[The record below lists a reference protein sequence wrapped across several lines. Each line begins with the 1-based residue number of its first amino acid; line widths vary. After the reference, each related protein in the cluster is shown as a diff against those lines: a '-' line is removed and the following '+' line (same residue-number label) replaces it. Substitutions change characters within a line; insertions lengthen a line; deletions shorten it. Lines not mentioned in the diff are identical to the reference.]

1 MKNLFL
7 DDLRTIDMVYPGF
20 NPPDWAIARNY
31 HEFVNFIEK
40 FGLPNFI
47 SFDHDLG
54 FEHTRW
60 YFENGGHGN
69 PPDPSET
76 VFKEKTG
83 YDAAKWLCE
92 YCQDNGLKIPS
103 YKVHS
108 ANPVG
113 KVNIVSYLENF
124 KKRMQ

>member
-1 MKNLFL
+1 MRRLFL
-7 DDLRTIDMVYPGF
+7 DDVRDINMIYP
-20 NPPDWAIARNY
+20 NYDSKDWVIARNY

-40 FGLPNFI
+40 FGLPDFI

-69 PPDPSET
+69 PPDPKET

-83 YDAAKWLCE
+83 YDAAKWLTE
-92 YCQDNGLKIPS
+92 YCLNNNLKLPD

-113 KVNIVSYLENF
+113 KQNIISYLENF
-124 KKRMQ
+124 KKMYH

>member
-7 DDLRTIDMVYPGF
+7 DDVRSIEMVYPNF
-20 NPPDWAIARNY
+20 NSQDWVIVRNY
-31 HEFVNFIEK
+31 HEFINYIK
-40 FGLPNFI
+40 NFGLPAFI

-69 PPDPSET
+69 PPDPKE
-76 VFKEKTG
+76 VNFKEKTG
-83 YDAAKWLCE
+83 YDAAKWLCD
-92 YCQDNGLKIPS
+92 YCLDKNLKLPI

-113 KVNIVSYLENF
+113 KQNIISYLENF
-124 KKRMQ
+124 KKRTQ

>member
-7 DDLRTIDMVYPGF
+7 DDVRDINMIYP
-20 NPPDWAIARNY
+20 NYKPKNWVIARNY
-31 HEFVNFIEK
+31 HEFVNFIQK
-40 FGLPNFI
+40 FGLPDFI

-60 YFENGGHGN
+60 FYNNGGHES
-69 PPDPSET
+69 PPDPMEAN
-76 VFKEKTG
+76 FKEKTG

-92 YCQDNGLKIPS
+92 YCLDNNLKLPK

-113 KVNIVSYLENF
+113 KQNIISYLENF
-124 KKRMQ
+124 KKQNF